1 MSVVIKGM
9 TMPYSCNEC
18 MMKNV
23 ETFHCQGADESVEYC
38 GVGHRYLPYGI
49 PITIHR
55 PEWCPLEECE
65 SWITKRRENNG

>member
-9 TMPYSCNEC
+9 TMPCSCSGC

-38 GVGHRYLPYGI
+38 GVNHRYLPYGI
-49 PITIHR
+49 QIPIRR
-55 PEWCPLEECE
+55 PDWCPLEEVE
-65 SWITKRRENNG
+65 INDKQN